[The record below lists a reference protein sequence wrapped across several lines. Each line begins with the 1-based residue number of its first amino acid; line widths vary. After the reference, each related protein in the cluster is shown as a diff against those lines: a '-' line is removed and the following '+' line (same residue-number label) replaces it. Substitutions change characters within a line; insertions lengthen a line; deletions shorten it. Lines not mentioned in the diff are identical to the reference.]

1 MTSGYG
7 MRSTKWQ
14 IWCQNHS
21 NIQNRWQSL
30 QKKQERQWKAGQRWR
45 GWTAMARPWNKRRR
59 SSLQWP
65 VLLPLPQQS
74 GNHGNQWQA
83 LQSGSGILRLI
94 LQLLHC
100 LARKIASRSLL
111 RCGFQMVAIVFA
123 NPLHP
128 ILSNSAGVTSSSK
141 TKTLTD
147 PNCAH

>member
-1 MTSGYG
+1 MSRLSKTFKTMQNAKPCKTSKT
-7 MRSTKWQ
+7 STRTLKSQLWVSDEQ
-14 IWCQNHS
+14 
-21 NIQNRWQSL
+21 
-30 QKKQERQWKAGQRWR
+30 
-45 GWTAMARPWNKRRR
+45 PWNKRRR